1 MKELKVLQSTSLR
14 ELVIQINQMGLQ
26 KDDILTLI
34 KNDETF
40 LLLYFK

>member
-14 ELVIQINQMGLQ
+14 ELVIQINQMDLQ

>member
-1 MKELKVLQSTSLR
+1 MKQLKVLQSTSLR
-14 ELVIQINQMGLQ
+14 DLVIQVNEMGLQ

>member
-1 MKELKVLQSTSLR
+1 MKELRVLQSASLR
-14 ELVIQINQMGLQ
+14 DLVTQVNQMELQ
-26 KDDILTLI
+26 KDDILTII

>member
-1 MKELKVLQSTSLR
+1 MKELKVLQSASLR
-14 ELVIQINQMGLQ
+14 DLVTQVNQMELQ
-26 KDDILTLI
+26 KDDILTII

>member
-1 MKELKVLQSTSLR
+1 MKELKVLQSISLR

>member
-14 ELVIQINQMGLQ
+14 ELVIQINRMDLQ